1 MEMEMLLIHLIASAG
16 ATIIV
21 TGSTL
26 FEPFRKL
33 FLLSSEQRENSIS
46 EGSEKGT
53 TKENITLFFK
63 ELFHC
68 PLCLGF
74 WMGAVM
80 YFILGNTVSSF
91 ADIGILFGHACA
103 SSIVSILA
111 YMKLK

>member
-1 MEMEMLLIHLIASAG
+1 MLLLHIVASAG

-33 FLLSSEQRENSIS
+33 FLLSSEQRENSIN

-53 TKENITLFFK
+53 RKENIKLFFK

-80 YFILGNTVSSF
+80 YFIVGNTVTSF
-91 ADIGILFGHACA
+91 SDIGVVFAHACA